1 MAVRD
6 FALLVLI
13 CVLWGLNMVVSKWVV
28 GPLGV
33 PPLFYGALR
42 SALIALAV
50 LPWLLPM
57 PRPRWR
63 ILVVGVLMGAG
74 GFALIFVGL
83 ETASPSAAAVVGQ
96 LGVPMTTLL
105 SIIVLGERVRWR
117 RGLGIALAVFGVV
130 LVMWDPEGV
139 DVSTGLLF
147 VAAGAFSGALGTV
160 MMKQL
165 EGVSPLRY
173 QAWVGFSSLV
183 VLAALSAAL
192 ETDQFEA
199 SMDAGWLLIPMV
211 LFSAL
216 LVSVFAHTA
225 YYGLIHRYEANLIAP
240 LTLMSP
246 LMAIGFGIW
255 LTNDH
260 FDMRMV
266 FGTVVA
272 LTGVLI
278 IAVRPSFSLPKAI
291 LFRNRA

>member
-1 MAVRD
+1 M
-6 FALLVLI
+6 LI
-13 CVLWGLNMVVSKWVV
+13 CVFWGLNMVVSKWVV

-63 ILVVGVLMGAG
+63 IVVVGVLMGAG

-105 SIIVLGERVRWR
+105 SIIVLGERIRWR

-266 FGTVVA
+266 FGTAVA

>member
-1 MAVRD
+1 M
-6 FALLVLI
+6 
-13 CVLWGLNMVVSKWVV
+13 
-28 GPLGV
+28 
-33 PPLFYGALR
+33 
-42 SALIALAV
+42 
-50 LPWLLPM
+50 
-57 PRPRWR
+57 
-63 ILVVGVLMGAG
+63 
-74 GFALIFVGL
+74 GL

-105 SIIVLGERVRWR
+105 SIIVLGERIRWR

-266 FGTVVA
+266 FGTAVA